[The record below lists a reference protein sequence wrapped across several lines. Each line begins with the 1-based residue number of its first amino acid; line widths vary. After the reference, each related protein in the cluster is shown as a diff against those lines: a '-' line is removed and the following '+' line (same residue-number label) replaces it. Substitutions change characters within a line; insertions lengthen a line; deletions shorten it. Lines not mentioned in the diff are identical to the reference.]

1 VLEKAGLLA
10 VLTGVMLILAK
21 FAFRTWWPMP
31 AVAAGIALAIGGIV
45 FAGIGGGM
53 GGVVESIVG
62 AGNLFSYVRLL
73 AIGLASVIMANVAN
87 SLSRQ
92 MGGSGAIGIVV
103 GVIVFILL
111 HALNIVIG
119 VFSPSIHALRL
130 HLVESFGKFFEPAK
144 YKYEPFKK
152 TGGET

>member
-1 VLEKAGLLA
+1 
-10 VLTGVMLILAK
+10 
-21 FAFRTWWPMP
+21 
-31 AVAAGIALAIGGIV
+31 
-45 FAGIGGGM
+45 M

-103 GVIVFILL
+103 GIIVFILL